1 MQRFLLATLAIGTFS
16 LAACSTGTDNTAPP
30 AEQEAAATGT
40 PEAAVTGAATTSS
53 QVLNANTATAEQL
66 AAARGM
72 TPELANAIVA
82 GRPYANVTALD
93 TKLRETLGGDEAGA
107 VLASVFVP
115 VNLNS
120 ASEEEIKLIPGMTP
134 KMVHEFL
141 EYRPYADLTVFD
153 REIGKYVDEAE
164 VARLR
169 SYVTL

>member
-1 MQRFLLATLAIGTFS
+1 MQRLLLATLAIGTFS
-16 LAACSTGTDNTAPP
+16 LAACSTGTDDTAPP
-30 AEQEAAATGT
+30 AEQEAAAAGT
-40 PEAAVTGAATTSS
+40 PDAVATGAATTS

-82 GRPYANVTALD
+82 GRPYANVTALN